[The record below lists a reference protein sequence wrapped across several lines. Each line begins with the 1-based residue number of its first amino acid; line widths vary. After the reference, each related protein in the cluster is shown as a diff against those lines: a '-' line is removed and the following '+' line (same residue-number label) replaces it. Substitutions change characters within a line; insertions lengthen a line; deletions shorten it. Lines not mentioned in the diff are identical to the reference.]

1 MGRGRKTE
9 LPWDLLFELATSQ
22 AGYFTHDPA
31 GHGPGV
37 LGGRACLHQK
47 TRKLLRAYRGVYRFA
62 HYPPTEHEELVVVWL
77 ASDQEGVFSHET
89 ALALHQLSDVLP
101 TRMHLTLP
109 PAWRRRALP
118 EGIER
123 HYASLQPDESV
134 WIGPVRVTSP
144 VRTLRDCVTAH
155 VSPELLEQAFRQ
167 ALARGKVSATQLL
180 ELKG

>member
-22 AGYFTHDPA
+22 AGYFTTRQAMDLGFSEA
-31 GHGPGV
+31 V
-37 LGGRACLHQK
+37 LAYHQK